1 MLRKCL
7 YQASRRTSTG
17 ESPEAAPRYV
27 ERSEETVRSCK
38 IPFLV
43 LIVMLSAA
51 GTAQA
56 QLNGLHL
63 KGDAGL
69 DSGSQA
75 PVERTRELFSIG
87 TTPGLHPARRQYSH
101 A

>member
-1 MLRKCL
+1 
-7 YQASRRTSTG
+7 
-17 ESPEAAPRYV
+17 
-27 ERSEETVRSCK
+27 VRSCK

-69 DSGSQA
+69 DSGS
-75 PVERTRELFSIG
+75 
-87 TTPGLHPARRQYSH
+87 
-101 A
+101 